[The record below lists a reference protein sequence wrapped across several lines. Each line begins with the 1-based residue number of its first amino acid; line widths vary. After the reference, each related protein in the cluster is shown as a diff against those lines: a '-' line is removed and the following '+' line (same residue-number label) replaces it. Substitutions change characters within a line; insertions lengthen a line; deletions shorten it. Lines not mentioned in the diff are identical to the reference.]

1 MFKYLFI
8 LTLFFVGT
16 FNLEGVVELTDQNF
30 AELVQA
36 EPNFWIVLFAAD
48 WVIF

>member
-8 LTLFFVGT
+8 LTLFFVGK
-16 FNLEGVVELTDQNF
+16 FSLEGVVELTDQNF

-36 EPNFWIVLFAAD
+36 D
-48 WVIF
+48 QIFGLYYLQQIG